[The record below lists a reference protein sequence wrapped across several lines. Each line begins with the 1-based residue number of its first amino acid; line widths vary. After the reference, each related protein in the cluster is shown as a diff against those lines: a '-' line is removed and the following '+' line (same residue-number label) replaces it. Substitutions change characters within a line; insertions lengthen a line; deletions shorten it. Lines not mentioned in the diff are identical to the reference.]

1 VATND
6 KAKNIMRSIIRV
18 VEQLH
23 RTIEIEGNT
32 KFSDFFREKIMD
44 HPAARDMFQ
53 NIAATASQ
61 AVFSEHF

>member
-1 VATND
+1 
-6 KAKNIMRSIIRV
+6 MRSLIRV

-23 RTIEIEGNT
+23 RTSEIEGNT
-32 KFSDFFREKIMD
+32 KFADFFREKIMD
-44 HPAARDMFQ
+44 SPPARDIFQ